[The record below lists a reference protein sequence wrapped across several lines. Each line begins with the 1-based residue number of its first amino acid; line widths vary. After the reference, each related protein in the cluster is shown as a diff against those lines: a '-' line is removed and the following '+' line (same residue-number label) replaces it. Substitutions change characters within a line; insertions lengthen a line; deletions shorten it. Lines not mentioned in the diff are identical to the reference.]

1 MKLYHVAIGKHVL
14 VRKFVPRVP
23 ESVHPREDIITPRI
37 CFAETIEGCL
47 SAIGQTFY
55 YPGTPEP
62 LTVWEGDFDER
73 YIISPEY
80 LYSSGKVMDCLRT
93 REWWV
98 LYPITLTGKIVYLT
112 YFEKTPYILPDENK
126 KEEIIKYIQENAFLY
141 RDEDLQF
148 MRRCTVHDI
157 LYRLL
162 ADFDYMGLDAD
173 EVAEAVGLDS
183 FQAYYNCKFE
193 NDAKQ
198 CESRQYGDA
207 RITGI

>member
-1 MKLYHVAIGKHVL
+1 MKLYHIAVGKHDL
-14 VRKFVPRVP
+14 VREFVPRVP
-23 ESVHPREDIITPRI
+23 ESANPPEDVVTPRI
-37 CFAETIEGCL
+37 CFAETLEGCL
-47 SAIGQTFY
+47 TAIGHPFY

-80 LYSSGKVMDCLRT
+80 LYSTSSVMDCLRT

-98 LYPITLTGKIVYLT
+98 LHPVTLTGKLIYLT
-112 YFEKTPYILPDENK
+112 YFEKTPYIFPDENK
-126 KEEIIKYIQENAFLY
+126 KEEIIKYIRENAMMY
-141 RDEDLQF
+141 REEDLLF

-183 FQAYYNCKFE
+183 FQAYYNCKFG
-193 NDAKQ
+193 NDVK
-198 CESRQYGDA
+198 
-207 RITGI
+207 